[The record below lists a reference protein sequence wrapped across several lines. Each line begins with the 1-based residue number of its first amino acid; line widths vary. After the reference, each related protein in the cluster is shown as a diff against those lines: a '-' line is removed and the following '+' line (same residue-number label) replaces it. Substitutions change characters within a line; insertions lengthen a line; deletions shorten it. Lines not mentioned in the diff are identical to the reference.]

1 MGAGQSDLY
10 KGTYGDNAKNIPEE
24 LQTKIK
30 LPVNDAQL
38 KHILRNA
45 EGHLPDTPENRRLLE
60 ELANDVKSHAG
71 KDIRGNDWNI
81 RDLEDGSQLWVTS
94 KNGVIQ
100 NGGLNKPPKPWDEF
114 TGLSQNIVKR
124 R

>member
-10 KGTYGDNAKNIPEE
+10 KGTYGDNANNIPDE
-24 LQTKIK
+24 LRTKIK
-30 LPVNDAQL
+30 LPSNDAQL
-38 KHILRNA
+38 KHIFRNK
-45 EGHLPDTPENRRLLE
+45 EGHLPDTFENRRLLE
-60 ELANDVKSHAG
+60 ELANDEGAHAG

-81 RDLEDGSQLWVTS
+81 KNLDDGSQLWVTS

-100 NGGLNKPPKPWDEF
+100 NGGLNRPAKPWDDF
-114 TGLSQNIVKR
+114 TGLSRNIMKR